1 MACFAVPGAEAIVA
15 TAVMIAVK
23 KHESRLAAP
32 STGGAKVPQAENK
45 TPFSKKLG
53 WLCSLLWGGVAL
65 LAFEHIWHGEVV
77 PFPPFLTATA
87 DPVSKAEM
95 LHEMATSGVA
105 MAVLV
110 TLIWVGMVIV
120 SSVLESKSHSAV
132 KAEGKV

>member
-1 MACFAVPGAEAIVA
+1 MACFIVPGTEAIVA
-15 TAVMIAVK
+15 TAVLVAVK
-23 KHESRLAAP
+23 HHEKKLAAP
-32 STGGAKVPQAENK
+32 SLGGKNAVETEKK

-77 PFPPFLTATA
+77 PFPPFLTAAA

-95 LHEMATSGVA
+95 LHEMGTSGVA

-110 TLIWVGMVIV
+110 TLIWIGMVV
-120 SSVLESKSHSAV
+120 KSSVLESRTA
-132 KAEGKV
+132 AQPAQEGNA

>member
-1 MACFAVPGAEAIVA
+1 MACFIVPGTEAIVA
-15 TAVMIAVK
+15 TAVLVAVK
-23 KHESRLAAP
+23 HHEAKLAAP
-32 STGGAKVPQAENK
+32 SLGGKTAQVEKK

-77 PFPPFLTATA
+77 PFPPFLTAAA

-95 LHEMATSGVA
+95 LHEMGTSGAA

-110 TLIWVGMVIV
+110 TLIWAGMVVI
-120 SSVLESKSHSAV
+120 SSVLESKTARHTA
-132 KAEGKV
+132 AEEGV

>member
-1 MACFAVPGAEAIVA
+1 MACFIVPGTEAIVA
-15 TAVMIAVK
+15 TAVMVAVK
-23 KHESRLAAP
+23 HHEKKLAAP
-32 STGGAKVPQAENK
+32 SLGGAKASESEKK

-77 PFPPFLTATA
+77 PFPPFLTAAA

-95 LHEMATSGVA
+95 LHEMGTSGVA

-110 TLIWVGMVIV
+110 TLIWVGMVVI
-120 SSVLESKSHSAV
+120 SSVLESKTASQPV
-132 KAEGKV
+132 AEENA

>member
-1 MACFAVPGAEAIVA
+1 MACFIVPGTEAIVA
-15 TAVMIAVK
+15 TAVLVAVK
-23 KHESRLAAP
+23 HHEKKLASP
-32 STGGAKVPQAENK
+32 SLGGKNAVETEKK

-77 PFPPFLTATA
+77 PFPPFLTAAA

-95 LHEMATSGVA
+95 LHEMGTSGVA

-110 TLIWVGMVIV
+110 TLIWIGMVVI
-120 SSVLESKSHSAV
+120 SSVLESRTA
-132 KAEGKV
+132 AQPAQEGNA